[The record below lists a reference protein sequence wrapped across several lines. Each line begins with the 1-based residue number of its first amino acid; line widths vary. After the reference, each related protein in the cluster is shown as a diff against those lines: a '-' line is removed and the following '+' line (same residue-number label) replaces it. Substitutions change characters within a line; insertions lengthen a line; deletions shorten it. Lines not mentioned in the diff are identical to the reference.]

1 MFSKVQNVTDILGT
15 MEGHRAILFTVK
27 TTSGKSLSVPFDFY
41 GAGRNFNG
49 ATYARIESAMLG
61 SVAAAGYNI
70 ETFTHHLLHLQ

>member
-1 MFSKVQNVTDILGT
+1 MLKVAKVTDIIGT
-15 MEGHRAILFTVK
+15 MEGHRAIIFTIK

-41 GAGRNFNG
+41 GAGRSFNG

-70 ETFTHHLLHLQ
+70 ETFTHYVLESGK